1 MKILIREAER
11 VVVCANCGSVL
22 QWRHSDLTFRGN
34 HIQCPV
40 CRRLI
45 LVKCDW
51 NYKNVDL

>member
-45 LVKCDW
+45 LVKCD
-51 NYKNVDL
+51 